1 MKIRHIAFIILL
13 LSAVSAFADKK
24 VTIRNAETGES
35 FELSVPNGLE
45 IYEYDSTRLDSVP
58 YLVERARYG
67 EPWAYKALGDC
78 YRYGKGG
85 VERSVFKSL
94 AYYTLSGMDVDD
106 MTEELVKEKPLDH
119 LSLIYKLIWKME
131 HEDKDGALCVLD
143 TLTTEGY
150 HDAEVIKDF
159 IGDTD
164 TVSLARIV
172 KGNIMS
178 PHVGTDKMLFTLIGC
193 SVRNWFPESFENKA
207 DILKSA
213 TVKFPYLYNEIAVRF
228 FRDGSRDMDPMKFVE
243 KKVKAISFL
252 EKADAEACLSRK
264 GASILYNHYKSELE
278 AGRMVL
284 DVEDMERLAT
294 LAKLPESKRIIFS
307 DSNH

>member
-1 MKIRHIAFIILL
+1 LL
-13 LSAVSAFADKK
+13 LSFLLLSEVSAFTDNK

-58 YLVERARYG
+58 YLVERVQYG
-67 EPWAYKALGDC
+67 EPWAYKG

-85 VERSVFKSL
+85 VGRSIFKSL
-94 AYYTLSGMDVDD
+94 YYTLSGMDVDD
-106 MTEELVKEKPLDH
+106 MTKELVKEKPLDH

-131 HEDKDGALCVLD
+131 HEDKGRVLCVLD
-143 TLTTEGY
+143 TLTAEGY

-172 KGNIMS
+172 EGNIMS

-193 SVRNWFPESFENKA
+193 SVRNWLPESFENKR
-207 DILKSA
+207 LSNKQKLGS
-213 TVKFPYLYNEIAVRF
+213 LF
-228 FRDGSRDMDPMKFVE
+228 FV
-243 KKVKAISFL
+243 
-252 EKADAEACLSRK
+252 
-264 GASILYNHYKSELE
+264 
-278 AGRMVL
+278 
-284 DVEDMERLAT
+284 
-294 LAKLPESKRIIFS
+294 AKI
-307 DSNH
+307 